1 MPRTQTDNLT
11 VVVRAAVAYL
21 AKPEP
26 ELPLPLLLELLE
38 MSPTTSEPVLVI
50 SGFGAMEM

>member
-1 MPRTQTDNLT
+1 MPRTQADNLT
-11 VVVRAAVAYL
+11 VVVRAAVAFL

-38 MSPTTSEPVLVI
+38 MSPTTSEPALAI